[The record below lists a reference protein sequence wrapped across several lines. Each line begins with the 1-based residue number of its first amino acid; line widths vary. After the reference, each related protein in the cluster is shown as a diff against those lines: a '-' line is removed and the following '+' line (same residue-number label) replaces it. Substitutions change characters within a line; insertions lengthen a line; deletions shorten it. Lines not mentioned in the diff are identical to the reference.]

1 MTSILLISAI
11 ILLGILTASHI
22 REIKELNAEIQEI
35 KKTAD
40 IAYENSCNLIEDVLF
55 LSEVINNSHEDDIRV
70 QQYNI
75 SRLEEKVK
83 SLEIILKKNEYAK
96 K

>member
-1 MTSILLISAI
+1 MTSTLLISC
-11 ILLGILTASHI
+11 ILLGILTALNI
-22 REIKELNAEIQEI
+22 QKIIELKAEIQEI

-55 LSEVINNSHEDDIRV
+55 LSEVINNSHEDDMRV
-70 QQYNI
+70 LIYNI
-75 SRLEEKVK
+75 HRLEEELKHNKEK
-83 SLEIILKKNEYAK
+83 SEYAK

>member
-1 MTSILLISAI
+1 MTSILLISPI
-11 ILLGILTASHI
+11 ILIGILAASLI
-22 REIKELNAEIQEI
+22 RDINKMKTEIQEI

-55 LSEVINNSHEDDIRV
+55 LSEVINNSHEEDIRSLL
-70 QQYNI
+70 YSI
-75 SRLEEKVK
+75 HRLEEK
-83 SLEIILKKNEYAK
+83 LKHNKEEAKYAK

>member
-1 MTSILLISAI
+1 MTTFLLISCI
-11 ILLGILTASHI
+11 ILGILAGYHI
-22 REIKELNAEIQEI
+22 QEIKELKAEIQEI

-55 LSEVINNSHEDDIRV
+55 LSEVINNSHEDDMRV
-70 QQYNI
+70 LIYNI
-75 SRLEEKVK
+75 HRLEKE
-83 SLEIILKKNEYAK
+83 LKHNKEEAKYAK